1 LCLSVALIRPLLWLF
16 ADFVPYGVTFDP
28 LAINTW
34 MFFGGLLLLISVLA
48 GIYPALVMS
57 SYMPAVTLSGKKLS
71 AGRGKFSLRKSL
83 IVLQFSASLFFII
96 ATLVINSQMKFI
108 QNEDR
113 GFSTSGVITF
123 RTNWRGDVHKVQT
136 LADRLRNVPGLD
148 EVAVQGFPP
157 MGFAQWKSD
166 VEFNGQKVTPS
177 IKSGDPNYIPVY
189 KLRIVAGRNIVAA
202 DSANRV
208 IINQALSKAFGFRDE
223 NEAVGLSFKM
233 GDKQMTIAG
242 VVQDFHIE
250 SFRNAIGPAII
261 GNFQHMQHEIGI
273 RLSNPDILANAD
285 VIAKIESE
293 YKTLYPDEPFAYH
306 FIEDEIGWLHGEEQK
321 TSRLA
326 TISMALTIFIS
337 CMGVFGLAMFTAAM
351 RTREIGIRKVLG
363 ATPFSIVNM
372 LSREFMILITVSVAI
387 ATPIAWYYMNDWL
400 LGFTYR
406 TSLNWWFFI
415 IAAVIAL
422 LTGLITVSFQSFKAA
437 TNDPVKA
444 LRTE

>member
-1 LCLSVALIRPLLWLF
+1 MS
-16 ADFVPYGVTFDP
+16 
-28 LAINTW
+28 TW
-34 MFFGGLLLLISVLA
+34 VFFGGLLLLISVLA
-48 GIYPALVMS
+48 GTYPALVMS
-57 SYMPAVTLSGKKLS
+57 SYLPAVTLSGKKMS
-71 AGRGKFSLRKSL
+71 AGHGKFSLRKSL

-96 ATLVINSQMKFI
+96 ATLVVNSQMKFI
-108 QNEDR
+108 QKEDR

-123 RTNWRGDVHKVQT
+123 RTNWNGDVNKVQT
-136 LADRLRNVPGLD
+136 LADRLRNVPDL
-148 EVAVQGFPP
+148 EAVAVQGFPP

-166 VEFNGQKVTPS
+166 IEFNGRKVTPS
-177 IKSGDPNYIPVY
+177 IKSGDQNYVAVY
-189 KLRIVAGRNIVAA
+189 KFRIVAGRNIVPA
-202 DSANRV
+202 DSANKV
-208 IINQALSKAFGFRDE
+208 LINQTLSKALGFKDE
-223 NEAVGLSFKM
+223 SDAIGAQLKM
-233 GDKQMTIAG
+233 GTQLISVAG

-261 GNFQHMQHEIGI
+261 GNFRQMQHEIAI
-273 RLSNPDILANAD
+273 RLSNPDILSNAN

-293 YKTLYPDEPFAYH
+293 YKLLYPDEAFAYH
-306 FIEDEIGWLHGEEQK
+306 FIEDEIGWMHGEEQK
-321 TSRLA
+321 TSKLA
-326 TISMALTIFIS
+326 TISMGITIFIS

-372 LSREFMILITVSVAI
+372 LSREFMILIIISILI

-406 TSLNWWFFI
+406 TSLNWWPFVS
-415 IAAVIAL
+415 AAVIAL